1 MDEIVRIASMTPE
14 DVDTCPSECQFDN
27 LDNYMFFR
35 NLVTMRHHIDTILNC
50 DPAHVDQLLSNGHD
64 WASDHVTVASE
75 NLTQVHDWLISETN
89 SQ

>member
-35 NLVTMRHHIDTILNC
+35 NLVTMRHHIDSILNC
-50 DPAHVDQLLSNGHD
+50 DPAHVDQLLSMATIGLVIM
-64 WASDHVTVASE
+64 SR
-75 NLTQVHDWLISETN
+75 WLLRT
-89 SQ
+89 